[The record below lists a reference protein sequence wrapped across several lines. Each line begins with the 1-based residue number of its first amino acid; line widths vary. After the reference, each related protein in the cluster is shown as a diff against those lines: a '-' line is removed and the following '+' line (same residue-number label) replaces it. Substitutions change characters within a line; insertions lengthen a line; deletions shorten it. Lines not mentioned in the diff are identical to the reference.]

1 MMKRRF
7 LFLFSLL
14 IILVLIASCGE
25 PAGTETAPQGGTP
38 SDTTLGGGTP
48 SDTSAD
54 KPTGDPSVY
63 ADNSASALLELLR
76 PSVEAEELT
85 VLIDPVNLRDKD
97 LFSYHFFVNPNENVK
112 EAAICQPI
120 NGVTPFFLGILKVD
134 SAKAAETL
142 AKDIKDNINYR
153 KLICTVFEKA
163 HVDVKGSTVILIM
176 DGDTAR
182 ADRMLAR
189 WEALAEK

>member
-1 MMKRRF
+1 MKNRF
-7 LFLFSLL
+7 LFLFTLL
-14 IILVLIASCGE
+14 LVLVLIAACQE
-25 PAGTETAPQGGTP
+25 PAGTETAPQDGTSSDTVPQSGAP
-38 SDTTLGGGTP
+38 SDT
-48 SDTSAD
+48 
-54 KPTGDPSVY
+54 PTDDPANSVY
-63 ADNSASALLELLR
+63 ADKSAAELLELLR

-97 LFSYHFFVNPNENVK
+97 LFNYHFFVNPSKNVT

-142 AKDIKDNINYR
+142 AKNIKENINYQ

-176 DGDTAR
+176 DGDAPR